1 MSRVHDAMRNLEQK
15 SAPEKDPVAV
25 PGNLVGALIGE
36 LADEVPDDPN
46 LESVRADLLS
56 VSRSYEQDKKKDLAL
71 RFYLAM
77 RSVLRAN
84 EMLQDRLRKVEKR
97 NRAAEF
103 GTIENAEEV
112 RSPEAAD
119 SHSVSGPARIVPA
132 P

>member
-15 SAPEKDPVAV
+15 GAPERDPVAV

-56 VSRSYEQDKKKDLAL
+56 ASRSYEQDKKKDLAL

-103 GTIENAEEV
+103 GSSENAEEV
-112 RSPEAAD
+112 R
-119 SHSVSGPARIVPA
+119 PA
-132 P
+132 

>member
-15 SAPEKDPVAV
+15 SAPEKDPVAA

-84 EMLQDRLRKVEKR
+84 EMLQDPLRKLEKR

-103 GTIENAEEV
+103 GSIENSEEV
-112 RSPEAAD
+112 RPAEAAD
-119 SHSVSGPARIVPA
+119 PHSDRSIGQHA
-132 P
+132 